1 MNRTNKQSEGTN
13 LMSRKTLKPSK
24 VTDNDVSVETTPTD
38 IKDVMK
44 SDKEVK
50 LSKKSVHNRRT

>member
-1 MNRTNKQSEGTN
+1 
-13 LMSRKTLKPSK
+13 MSKNTLKPSK
-24 VTDNDVSVETTPTD
+24 VTDIDVSVEDTPTD

-50 LSKKSVHNRRT
+50 LSKKSVDNVLSNL